1 MKKILGIGNALV
13 DVLAQITN
21 TNPLVELNLPKGS
34 MTLIDHRQLVSIT
47 QKMSSLNYSISAGGS
62 AANTI
67 NGLAKLGVE
76 CGFVGK
82 TGRDEFG
89 ALYQKDL
96 TENGITPYLS
106 SSILDTGRA
115 NTFITPDSERTF
127 ATHLGA
133 AVELT
138 ADDLNEQVFKKYDC
152 LYFEGYLVQNHE
164 LVETA
169 MRMAKK
175 LNMTIALDL
184 GSYNVV
190 EENLEFL
197 RQMVT
202 EYVDILFANEEEA
215 RAFTLGKEA
224 EDALDE
230 IATMCNI
237 VVVKI
242 GSRGSLVK
250 SGDTVE
256 HIGIIDANVVDT
268 TGAGDLFA
276 AGFMYGLTKDYSL
289 RKSGQLG
296 ALLSGK
302 VIGHVGGRIVAEDWE
317 IIKQYV

>member
-13 DVLAQITN
+13 DVLVQILN
-21 TNPLVELNLPKGS
+21 TRPLEELNLPKGS
-34 MTLIDHRQLVSIT
+34 MTLIDHKQLVNIS
-47 QKMSSLNYSISAGGS
+47 QKMSSLNCSISAGGS

-76 CGFVGK
+76 CGFIGK
-82 TGRDEFG
+82 IGRDEFG
-89 ALYQKDL
+89 ALYQNDL

-106 SSILDTGRA
+106 SSIFDTGRA

-133 AVELT
+133 AVELS
-138 ADDLNEQVFKKYDC
+138 ADDLDEQVFKKYDC
-152 LYFEGYLVQNHE
+152 LYVEGYLVQNHE

-169 MRMAKK
+169 MSIAKK
-175 LNMTIALDL
+175 LNMTVALDL

-215 RAFTLGKEA
+215 RAFTSGKEA

-230 IATMCNI
+230 IASMCNTT
-237 VVVKI
+237 VVKI

-250 SGDTVE
+250 SGDMIE
-256 HIGIIDANVVDT
+256 HIGIIDANVIDT

-276 AGFMYGLTKDYSL
+276 AGFMYGLTKEYSL

-302 VIGHVGGRIVAEDWE
+302 VIGHIGGRIIDEDWE
-317 IIKQYV
+317 VIKQYV